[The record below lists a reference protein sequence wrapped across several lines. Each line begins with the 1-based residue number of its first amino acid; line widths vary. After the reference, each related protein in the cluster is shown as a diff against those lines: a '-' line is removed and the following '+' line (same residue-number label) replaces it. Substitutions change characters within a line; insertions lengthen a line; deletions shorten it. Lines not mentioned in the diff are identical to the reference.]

1 MDQANGIKNNP
12 APKKHNRTQPWDF
25 PTAVRF
31 LYNLIFVMIENKL
44 DRTVAED
51 SRNRQ
56 AVDAAQQ
63 EISAQCTECRICVK
77 QCAFLKKY
85 GTPKKIA
92 DSWHPHGKNVFAEA
106 FECSLC
112 SLCTAVCPIKIDPR
126 QMFLEMRRY
135 AAASGNADFIKQG
148 PLLNFE
154 KRGTSKRYTFYGLPS
169 GCDTVLFPG
178 CALAGSRPQ
187 RVMQLFDHLQNF
199 FPNLGIV
206 LDCCTKPSH
215 DLGRSAYFNAMF
227 FEMHRYLAAHNIKNV
242 LVACPSCYAVFK
254 QYGRGLVTRSV
265 YEILARESWQAGFK
279 LPAEPVTIQDSCV
292 VRFEDSMQNSVRK
305 LVRAR
310 NVSFEEMKHH
320 GKKTLCCG
328 EGGGAHFVAPGL
340 AGNWAEM
347 RKSEVGSKRIITYC
361 AGCAHFLSRV
371 GPTAHLLDLL
381 FDPAAALAGK
391 AKTAK
396 APFTYLNRL
405 LLKWKFKR
413 KIRYNSSRTRTFTCE
428 VKNI

>member
-1 MDQANGIKNNP
+1 M
-12 APKKHNRTQPWDF
+12 TQPWEF
-25 PTAVRF
+25 PAAVLF
-31 LYNLIFVMIENKL
+31 LCSQIHTMIENKL
-44 DRTVAED
+44 DKAVAEE

-56 AVDAAQQ
+56 ALDSARQ
-63 EISAQCTECRICVK
+63 EIAAHCTECRICVK
-77 QCAFLKKY
+77 QCAFLAKY
-85 GTPKKIA
+85 GTPKNIA
-92 DSWHPHGKNVFAEA
+92 ASWEPQDKSAIARSFA
-106 FECSLC
+106 CSLC
-112 SLCTAVCPIKIDPR
+112 GLCTAVCPVTIDPR

-135 AAASGNADFIKQG
+135 AAASGNADYTRQRR
-148 PLLNFE
+148 LLNFE
-154 KRGTSKRYTFYGLPS
+154 KRGTSKRYSFYGLPA

-215 DLGRSAYFNAMF
+215 DLGRSAYFHVMF
-227 FEMHRYLAAHNIKNV
+227 SEMQQYLVRHGIKNI
-242 LVACPSCYAVFK
+242 LVACPSCYAVFH
-254 QYGRGLVTRSV
+254 QYSSALTTRSV
-265 YEILARESWQAGFK
+265 YEILARETWQADFK
-279 LPAEPVTIQDSCV
+279 LPPEPVTIQDSCV
-292 VRFEDSMQNSVRK
+292 ARFENATQDAVRR

-310 NVSFEEMKHH
+310 GVSYEEMKHH

-347 RKSEVGSKRIITYC
+347 RRSEVDNRRIITYC
-361 AGCAHFLSRV
+361 AGCAHFLGKV

-381 FDPAAALAGK
+381 FDPVASLAGR
-391 AKTAK
+391 ARVAK
-396 APFTYLNRL
+396 APFTYLHRL

-413 KIRYNSSRTRTFTCE
+413 KIRYNFTRE
-428 VKNI
+428 RNITPET